1 MTIDEIFTTIGRT
14 MVEGLMFHS
23 QLCDYFCFLGLKG
36 YSKCQKYHYFEESC
50 NYKKLGHYY
59 LKHFGKIILEEGFNN
74 PKVIP
79 ETWIKYTRADV
90 NMQIRKS
97 SIQNGFEKWVHWE
110 TDVKKTYE
118 SMYNELIKLNE
129 TAAALELKKY
139 LEDVDEEL
147 AKATQK
153 WLELKATDWDIS
165 LIMEEQKDYY
175 KKYSKKIKEVCL
187 C

>member
-1 MTIDEIFTTIGRT
+1 MTIDEIFTTMGRK

-23 QLCDYFCFLGLKG
+23 QLCDFFCFLSLNG

-59 LKHFGKIILEEGFNN
+59 LTHYGKIVLEEGFKN

-79 ETWIKYTRADV
+79 ENWVNYTRADV
-90 NMQIRKS
+90 NVQTRKNGV
-97 SIQNGFEKWVHWE
+97 QTGFEKWVEWE

-118 SMYNELIKLNE
+118 SLYNELLKLGE
-129 TAAALELKKY
+129 TAAAIEVKKY
-139 LEDVDEEL
+139 LKDVDDEL
-147 AKATQK
+147 AAATQK
-153 WLELKATDWDIS
+153 WLELKATDWDLTMI
-165 LIMEEQKDYY
+165 IDEQKEYE
-175 KKYSKKIKEVCL
+175 KKYSKKMKEVCL